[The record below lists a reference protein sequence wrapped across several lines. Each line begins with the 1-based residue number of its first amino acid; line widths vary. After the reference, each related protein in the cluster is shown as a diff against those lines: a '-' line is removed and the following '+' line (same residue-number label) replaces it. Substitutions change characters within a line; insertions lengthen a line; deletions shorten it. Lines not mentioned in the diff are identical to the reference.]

1 MAARARGPTA
11 EAIPEARRALELDPG
26 NDAVTHVHANTLG
39 ARDSAR
45 RRAVSMTIAAA

>member
-1 MAARARGPTA
+1 VAARARGPTA
-11 EAIPEARRALELDPG
+11 EAIPEAHRALELDPG
-26 NDAVTHVHANTLG
+26 NDAVTHVHANTMG

>member
-1 MAARARGPTA
+1 MAARARGRTA
-11 EAIPEARRALELDPG
+11 EAIPEARRALEPDPG
-26 NDAVTHVHANTLG
+26 TEAVTHVHGNTLG